1 MRAFSLLLPVLSL
14 LSATANA
21 ITTHTHTL
29 TLHQWPLGA
38 PHPTILGKVSYDSA
52 TGEGGFGVAEHSGA
66 WAESGE
72 EEEVR
77 VGVWNGET
85 WLFGCVV
92 VGKTL
97 KHPENADITVRV
109 DDTGKAWHVQY
120 KAGDEAS
127 SSPTVRILT
136 QAPGPQPVLNKP
148 IVLTPDGKI
157 PVPEVEKTFLQK
169 YWWVLLGATLLI
181 MTSGGGAE

>member
-1 MRAFSLLLPVLSL
+1 M
-14 LSATANA
+14 
-21 ITTHTHTL
+21 
-29 TLHQWPLGA
+29 
-38 PHPTILGKVSYDSA
+38 
-52 TGEGGFGVAEHSGA
+52 
-66 WAESGE
+66 
-72 EEEVR
+72 
-77 VGVWNGET
+77 
-85 WLFGCVV
+85 
-92 VGKTL
+92 
-97 KHPENADITVRV
+97 
-109 DDTGKAWHVQY
+109 GKAWHVQY

-136 QAPGPQPVLNKP
+136 QAPGPQPALNKP

>member
-38 PHPTILGKVSYDSA
+38 PHPTILGKVSYNSA

-92 VGKTL
+92 VGVSMALWVFLGGGGRFRMKWML
-97 KHPENADITVRV
+97 MRWMAAVENV
-109 DDTGKAWHVQY
+109 
-120 KAGDEAS
+120 EAS
-127 SSPTVRILT
+127 
-136 QAPGPQPVLNKP
+136 GEC
-148 IVLTPDGKI
+148 G
-157 PVPEVEKTFLQK
+157 
-169 YWWVLLGATLLI
+169 YYG
-181 MTSGGGAE
+181 